1 MIFQFSKSSGGSG
14 KDPAEE
20 ELKKRRKRK
29 IDSRGSAS
37 NKNKPA
43 TDNHTMIITFATQK
57 GGAGKTTLAL
67 AFANYLTI
75 VSERKINVFDYDY
88 QKSFFNKW
96 KEDEYLELPKLYDV
110 EVIGDEDE
118 EQPFADLEK
127 IIDLKE
133 SKEIYL
139 FDLAGTLDQKYS
151 DLLIYS
157 DFIIIP
163 FEYSDVSVKSTLVFK
178 TCWGFLKVR
187 QSGSLYAPNMTKAIN
202 ISTKRK
208 WI

>member
-1 MIFQFSKSSGGSG
+1 
-14 KDPAEE
+14 
-20 ELKKRRKRK
+20 
-29 IDSRGSAS
+29 
-37 NKNKPA
+37 
-43 TDNHTMIITFATQK
+43 
-57 GGAGKTTLAL
+57 
-67 AFANYLTI
+67 
-75 VSERKINVFDYDY
+75 
-88 QKSFFNKW
+88 
-96 KEDEYLELPKLYDV
+96 V

-178 TCWGFLKVR
+178 NLLGLIGKR
-187 QSGSLYAPNMTKAIN
+187 GRADLYPFQI
-202 ISTKRK
+202 
-208 WI
+208 

>member
-29 IDSRGSAS
+29 IDKPAGRGSAS

-57 GGAGKTTLAL
+57 GSGKTTLAL

-75 VSERKINVFDYDY
+75 VSERKINVFDFDY

-96 KEDEYLELPKLYDV
+96 KEDESLELPKLYDV
-110 EVIGDEDE
+110 EVIGNDDE

-127 IIDLKE
+127 
-133 SKEIYL
+133 
-139 FDLAGTLDQKYS
+139 
-151 DLLIYS
+151 LLI
-157 DFIIIP
+157 
-163 FEYSDVSVKSTLVFK
+163 
-178 TCWGFLKVR
+178 
-187 QSGSLYAPNMTKAIN
+187 
-202 ISTKRK
+202 
-208 WI
+208 